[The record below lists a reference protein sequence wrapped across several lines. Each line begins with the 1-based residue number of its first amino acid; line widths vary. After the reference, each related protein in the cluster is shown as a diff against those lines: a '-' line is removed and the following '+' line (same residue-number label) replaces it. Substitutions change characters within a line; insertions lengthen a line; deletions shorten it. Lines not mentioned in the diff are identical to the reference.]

1 MKLKIVKTMINN
13 PVFRHEVKTKESL
26 KSLSILRF
34 AQGTNFSVTDDEWAV
49 ISGLITSREKNKR
62 WDYLRT
68 DVQDALDNLRHNVY
82 QTWKGWMMK
91 TKRLRRPSPTVTRIG
106 AAEPIVD
113 ESELVEKKE
122 SQKIKDQAAAIQR
135 IANLLNGKKP

>member
-1 MKLKIVKTMINN
+1 M
-13 PVFRHEVKTKESL
+13 R
-26 KSLSILRF
+26 
-34 AQGTNFSVTDDEWAV
+34 
-49 ISGLITSREKNKR
+49 
-62 WDYLRT
+62 
-68 DVQDALDNLRHNVY
+68 NLRPNVN

-113 ESELVEKKE
+113 ESEPAEKEE
-122 SQKIKDQAAAIQR
+122 SQKIKDQAVVIQR